1 MQPRVLFHPDVE
13 QLGEIQPGGSFSILT
28 EKALI
33 STLPVTEMILTW
45 GQFRSELKSYVSLNV
60 PLKYFVTF

>member
-28 EKALI
+28 EKPLI
-33 STLPVTEMILTW
+33 STLPVTGMILT
-45 GQFRSELKSYVSLNV
+45 
-60 PLKYFVTF
+60 